1 METPTVTEPD
11 ITARPAITIRPLEE
25 SDRAA
30 LLNFGTCLPQ
40 EDWLYLENN
49 FQSPETIATL
59 INARNAEHW
68 KQIVAVAEDGE
79 IMAYSSARLLPGW
92 SSHVANI
99 QLIVSDRWRRQG
111 VGTALAR
118 AICQASQTLGADKV
132 IVKILAPRIAG
143 KAIFKRL
150 GFVEE
155 GRLIRHA
162 RDRDGLYQDMVILS
176 YHV

>member
-1 METPTVTEPD
+1 METPTATEPD
-11 ITARPAITIRPLEE
+11 IRTSLAITIRPLEE
-25 SDRAA
+25 ADRAA
-30 LLNFGTCLPQ
+30 LLRFGACLPQ

-49 FQSPETIATL
+49 FQSPETISML

-68 KQIVAVAEDGE
+68 RQIVAVAEDGE

-99 QLIVSDRWRRQG
+99 QLIVGERWRRQG
-111 VGTALAR
+111 IGTAIGR
-118 AICQASQTLGADKV
+118 EICQSAQTLGADKV

-143 KAIFKRL
+143 TAIFKRL
-150 GFVEE
+150 GFIEE

-162 RDRDGLYQDMVILS
+162 RDRDGQYQDMVILS